1 MLRFLYIPIIFIS
14 VLLTSCSQD
23 EVISDA
29 ENCDREVVSR
39 MTIYE
44 FPDIYTIGMSKTVGD
59 AAMAAWKETL
69 ASHNLYARREIGFY
83 IYYDRDNNDYIIGE
97 FIYGPMVPYS
107 EGNAYMVFGEVTFP
121 YKLCAFFHC
130 HPPYMGVPGRKTGP
144 SEADLEAAQKL
155 GVPGVVYDYS
165 PEYVDMYHIYEA
177 DGPVPYVFGPLKRGD
192 LIFY

>member
-59 AAMAAWKETL
+59 AAMAA
-69 ASHNLYARREIGFY
+69 
-83 IYYDRDNNDYIIGE
+83 DRK
-97 FIYGPMVPYS
+97 S
-107 EGNAYMVFGEVTFP
+107 
-121 YKLCAFFHC
+121 
-130 HPPYMGVPGRKTGP
+130 
-144 SEADLEAAQKL
+144 
-155 GVPGVVYDYS
+155 VV
-165 PEYVDMYHIYEA
+165 
-177 DGPVPYVFGPLKRGD
+177 
-192 LIFY
+192 